1 MLCSVFWKAGVTVWN
16 SGASKER
23 KLGRNERLNWVVADF
38 ASRERERGN
47 FIHCCTWSRGEEVPS
62 LTEGA
67 ERDAEDEKGDGVGD
81 AGAAEEMTGGD
92 AQHQRHPDEEHRVVR
107 LRLTHLPLPAVSPVN
122 GSADRRDGGGRGE
135 EEQTTIPRKRKGK
148 KQTRESCS
156 SSKLVSSVDKVTLP
170 LCTKLSLSV
179 AWAPSDLKSTSCFY
193 EWHS

>member
-16 SGASKER
+16 SGR
-23 KLGRNERLNWVVADF
+23 RLNWVVADF

-47 FIHCCTWSRGEEVPS
+47 SIHCCTWGRGEEVPS

-122 GSADRRDGGGRGE
+122 GSADIRVRDGGGREGVGAS
-135 EEQTTIPRKRKGK
+135 T
-148 KQTRESCS
+148 KQGRESCCCS
-156 SSKLVSSVDKVTLP
+156 SSSSSSSLVSSSSVDKVTLP

-179 AWAPSDLKSTSCFY
+179 AWAPSDLKSTSSCFY